1 MGIFYIPGWEAGL
14 EGTRKELKN
23 SPGSLHM
30 PIHTESFSQSHVL
43 VSFPQRF
50 LLLLSLH
57 FLHLCELPRIKY
69 FSWVDF
75 QGFLFFFKRLSLF
88 HWSLLAIWDTAM
100 CPSTSHCFPYS
111 IQKLHLKSSGFLFC
125 GNVHL
130 CCILDCSYKWYHI
143 VFVDLRNRLAAAWGE
158 REGSGAWG

>member
-43 VSFPQRF
+43 VSYPQRF

-57 FLHLCELPRIKY
+57 FLHLCEPPRIKY

-75 QGFLFFFKRLSLF
+75 QDFLFFFLKIKPLPLELVGHLRHSYVSK
-88 HWSLLAIWDTAM
+88 HQPLLPLRHPETSFKVIWF
-100 CPSTSHCFPYS
+100 S
-111 IQKLHLKSSGFLFC
+111 FLWK
-125 GNVHL
+125 
-130 CCILDCSYKWYHI
+130 CS
-143 VFVDLRNRLAAAWGE
+143 FVLYIRFQL
-158 REGSGAWG
+158 